1 MFDFII
7 VKKCLNNYNEEQK
20 ELENMNYLRINYQWF
35 FHFERK
41 KRKREIYRKT
51 TCCHSEFDLLKII
64 LFTKKNKHKH
74 NFTEYDDDMD
84 EKKWKSF
91 TLPNIK

>member
-1 MFDFII
+1 M
-7 VKKCLNNYNEEQK
+7 NNYNEEQN

-41 KRKREIYRKT
+41 KRKRERYWKT

-64 LFTKKNKHKH
+64 LFTKKKQTQ
-74 NFTEYDDDMD
+74 TEYDDDMD
-84 EKKWKSF
+84 KNNENLLLYKTLNKWIDF
-91 TLPNIK
+91 IFLL